1 MESSSVQVR
10 QSSTGLLYS
19 FSMSIIVVIVSYRI
33 GASLKLFDTFW
44 GWGLG
49 SLLFFCIAASV
60 PVLFQACS
68 WVCVLAMLGA
78 IPFGVAADATYDFF
92 VNHIDRNLFPFEI
105 VFWWVVTP
113 VPLLLGYGTGRLRH
127 GRRT

>member
-1 MESSSVQVR
+1 
-10 QSSTGLLYS
+10 
-19 FSMSIIVVIVSYRI
+19 MSIIIVIVTYRI

-49 SLLFFCIAASV
+49 ALFFFSIAASV
-60 PVLFQACS
+60 PALFRACS